1 MKCDV
6 NTETH
11 FYAEALTW
19 AAVRYRKQGSPKRMS
34 WFHYAVQNS
43 SQVTSILLTI
53 IFYSLFIQLFIVATT
68 HNMDLNVIVEFLPDA
83 YQHMKIHWVD
93 CCCYSKLNFLL
104 KLYFQMVTGS
114 FRDDARE
121 LKQCVTESVHSFWKS
136 LNILIRQW
144 LSLCSK
150 WAAAA

>member
-6 NTETH
+6 NTETN

-68 HNMDLNVIVEFLPDA
+68 HNMDINVIIEFLPDA

-104 KLYFQMVTGS
+104 KLLSNGHWLIPWRCSRTEAMRHEIGS
-114 FRDDARE
+114 FF
-121 LKQCVTESVHSFWKS
+121 LKIPEHFNKAVIKFMF
-136 LNILIRQW
+136 
-144 LSLCSK
+144 
-150 WAAAA
+150 